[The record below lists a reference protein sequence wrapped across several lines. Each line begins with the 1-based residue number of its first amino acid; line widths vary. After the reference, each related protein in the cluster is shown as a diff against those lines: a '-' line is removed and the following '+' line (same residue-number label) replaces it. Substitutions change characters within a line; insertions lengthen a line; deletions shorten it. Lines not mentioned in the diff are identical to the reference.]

1 MEVHHHGHTE
11 RKKWTHYF
19 WEFLMLFLAVFCGFL
34 AEYQLEHQIEK
45 DREKQYMI
53 SLLEDLHI
61 DTTSLQEGY
70 LLGEQ
75 QKIILDTLLETI
87 NDHPITPDI
96 IKKIYLLSSNS
107 TRVVNAVFEN
117 RTSSQLKNSGGMRL
131 IRKKKVSDSLMSY
144 WQNAEIC
151 NSISERL
158 DFIAAERSDLYVR
171 LFYNKYLI
179 RDDASRP
186 AVSAIKEGASLIS
199 NDPALLAEYSNRTY
213 SRKLV
218 LNNYLTW
225 MRETKARALRLME
238 IIRSEYDIE

>member
-1 MEVHHHGHTE
+1 
-11 RKKWTHYF
+11 
-19 WEFLMLFLAVFCGFL
+19 MLFLAVFCGFL

-61 DTTSLQEGY
+61 DTTTLQNEY
-70 LLGEQ
+70 QLGEQ
-75 QKIILDTLLETI
+75 QKMIVDTLLETI
-87 NDHPITPDI
+87 NDHPVTPDI

-107 TRVVNAVFEN
+107 IRVVNAIFEN

-131 IRKKKVSDSLMSY
+131 IRKKKVSDSLLGY
-144 WQNAEIC
+144 WQYIETC
-151 NSISERL
+151 NSISDRL
-158 DFIAAERSDLYVR
+158 DFIAAGRNDVYVR
-171 LFYNKYLI
+171 LFHNRYLI
-179 RDDASRP
+179 RDAASRIL
-186 AVSAIKEGASLIS
+186 VSAIKEGASLIS
-199 NDPALLAEYSNRTY
+199 NEPALLAEYSNRTY

-238 IIRSEYDIE
+238 LIRSEYDLE